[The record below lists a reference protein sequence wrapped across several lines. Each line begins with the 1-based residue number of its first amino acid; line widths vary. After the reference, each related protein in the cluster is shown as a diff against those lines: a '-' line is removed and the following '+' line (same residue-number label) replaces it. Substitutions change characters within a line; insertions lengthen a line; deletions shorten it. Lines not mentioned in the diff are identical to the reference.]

1 MQKTVLLLAL
11 ISLIPVSNIALAE
24 PEKEAD
30 TNKSLSSER
39 AAYLDPEQK
48 NQMALAN
55 TLKDYETVWLDVNYP
70 DIPDARKVLAIAS
83 PSLIA
88 DKKGA
93 VLLLH
98 DTEQHADW
106 PEVIRPLRKNLPKAG
121 WFTLSVNLPD
131 ETRARAPERVLEAKE
146 FDQVMMNTSLKNNLD
161 SGVRIRQES
170 KENEDSEPVDSE
182 MPTTLA
188 ADPEQS
194 SDGESVD
201 IDLAAVK
208 LQPDLNK
215 IPYDIRSLSHFE
227 KAYEYLQSQNYQNV
241 VLIAYGQSTKLAFQ
255 YIKAHQAEANSP
267 GFTLILIEP
276 TLPQAYLLDLSEWL
290 GKGFKSPILEIID
303 RSDTEEAEDR
313 KLAVLR
319 TGAEQY
325 RQTFLNINNNEIFDE
340 KLSRRVRTWLN
351 TNAPGLE
358 VGL

>member
-11 ISLIPVSNIALAE
+11 ISLISVLNIALAE
-24 PEKEAD
+24 SEKEAD
-30 TNKSLSSER
+30 TNKASSSER

-55 TLKDYETVWLDVNYP
+55 ALKYYETVWLDVNYP

-93 VLLLH
+93 ILLLH

-106 PEVIRPLRKNLPKAG
+106 PEVIRPLRKNLPKSG

-131 ETRARAPERVLEAKE
+131 ETRAGAPERVLEAKE
-146 FDQVMMNTSLKNNLD
+146 FDQVMMSTSLKSNLD

-170 KENEDSEPVDSE
+170 KEKEGSEPEDSDV
-182 MPTTLA
+182 PTAPLA
-188 ADPEQS
+188 DLEQS
-194 SDGESVD
+194 NDGESVD
-201 IDLAAVK
+201 IDLAEVK
-208 LQPDLNK
+208 QPDLNK
-215 IPYDIRSLSHFE
+215 IPYDIRSLSHIE
-227 KAYEYLQSQNYQNV
+227 KAYEYLQSQNYQNI
-241 VLIAYGQSTKLAFQ
+241 VLIAYGQSAKLAFQ

-290 GKGFKSPILEIID
+290 GKGFKAPILEIID
-303 RSDTEEAEDR
+303 RRDTEEAESR
-313 KLAVLR
+313 RFAVLR

-340 KLSRRVRTWLN
+340 NLSRRVRAWLDAS
-351 TNAPGLE
+351 APGLE